1 MVTDHALQ
9 STLTECAEA
18 TGTQLVLVDAPND
31 RFRALFHSRKS
42 YIKLCHLQKN
52 GRLSTDMSARSSRAS
67 GRVITRKPA
76 GSYPTY
82 KAARRSAAFAGTG
95 LGARPA
101 RDYNP
106 ARAVMP
112 TETKYFDTSFGQSI
126 STAADWTGS
135 EVPCVNYIQSDG
147 TTVGVYTDSAL
158 IPSAI
163 GAGYGQ
169 VNGNKYYLKR
179 LRLKGTVIPAVGS
192 DQADV
197 PAAASVRI
205 LLVQDLQPQGA
216 QAQGESILTDMG
228 SATQAHFSFMAMAAG
243 SGGRFRILKDK
254 VFMCQPG
261 PAGTDGASTVSTVRQ
276 GFNFKMQANF
286 AKPIQVQL
294 KANSATPTVA
304 SLSNCN
310 FFLLAHCT
318 LGTATL
324 SGCARAYFQD

>member
-1 MVTDHALQ
+1 
-9 STLTECAEA
+9 
-18 TGTQLVLVDAPND
+18 
-31 RFRALFHSRKS
+31 
-42 YIKLCHLQKN
+42 
-52 GRLSTDMSARSSRAS
+52 MSARSSRAS
-67 GRVITRKPA
+67 GRVISRKPA

-82 KAARRSAAFAGTG
+82 QAARRAAAFAGTG

-101 RDYNP
+101 RDYNQ

-112 TETKYFDTSFGQSI
+112 TETKYFDTSFGGVL
-126 STAADWTGS
+126 AVGADWAGT

-147 TTVGVYTDSAL
+147 TTVGGYTDSAL

-179 LRLKGTVIPAVGS
+179 LRLKGAVIATVAA

-197 PAAASVRI
+197 PVPVSVRI
-205 LLVQDLQPQGA
+205 LLIQDTQPQGA
-216 QAQGESILTDMG
+216 QAQGENILTDMG
-228 SATQAHFSFMAMAAG
+228 NASQAHFSFMAMAAG

-254 VFMCQPG
+254 LFMQQP
-261 PAGTDGASTVSTVRQ
+261 AAAATDGASTNSNIRS
-276 GFNFKMQANF
+276 GFNFKFQVNF
-286 AKPIQVQL
+286 KKPLQIQL

-304 SLSNCN
+304 SLSNHN

-318 LGTATL
+318 AGAQ
-324 SGCARAYFQD
+324 SMAGCARAYYQD